1 MRIYPFC
8 DKKTLDEVMPVSERG
23 QKKGIQNRNMVPFS
37 EQGQKKGSQIPKVV
51 PFSEQGQEKGN
62 QNRKVYLVS

>member
-37 EQGQKKGSQIPKVV
+37 EHGL
-51 PFSEQGQEKGN
+51 EKGK